1 MENACR
7 ALKTEPVLT
16 PDQRIVEAVLGGET
30 AAYEQL
36 VERYWGRIYGR
47 VYQLLGNREDA
58 EEVTQDT
65 FSRALGSLESFRGDA
80 SFSTWLY
87 QIASNLARNR
97 YWYWK
102 RRRRDSSL
110 SLDKP
115 LTEEG
120 NTLSELLPEE
130 SADPGERL
138 RCVEFEE
145 AIEREMAALPER
157 HQSIL
162 RMRLLEDRS
171 YEAISEKLG
180 VPLGTVKS
188 RIARARE
195 CLCRALGVESRRG
208 VQRFARRLHVQR
220 I

>member
-1 MENACR
+1 MESACR
-7 ALKTEPVLT
+7 ALKTEVVLT
-16 PDQRIVEAVLGGET
+16 PDQRIVEAVVSGEL

-65 FSRALGSLESFRGDA
+65 FSRALGSLEAFRGDA

-102 RRRRDSSL
+102 RRRRDSSI

-120 NTLSELLPEE
+120 NTLSEVLPEE
-130 SADPGERL
+130 GADPGERM
-138 RCVEFEE
+138 RWQEFEDS
-145 AIEREMAALPER
+145 IEREMAALPER

-171 YEAISEKLG
+171 YEAISEELG

-195 CLCRALGVESRRG
+195 CLCRALGVEGRRG

-220 I
+220 S

>member
-138 RCVEFEE
+138 RWVEFEE

-220 I
+220 S

>member
-1 MENACR
+1 M
-7 ALKTEPVLT
+7 T
-16 PDQRIVEAVLGGET
+16 PDERIVQAVVGGEV

-65 FSRALGSLESFRGDA
+65 FQRALNSLEAFRGEA

-97 YWYWK
+97 FWYWK
-102 RRRRDSSL
+102 RRRRDSSV

-115 LTEEG
+115 VGEDGSELK
-120 NTLSELLPEE
+120 ELLPDE
-130 SADPGERL
+130 SADPGERASW
-138 RCVEFEE
+138 REFEL
-145 AIEREMAALPER
+145 AIEERMADLPER
-157 HQSIL
+157 HRLIL
-162 RMRLLEDRS
+162 RLRLLEDRS
-171 YEAISEKLG
+171 YEEISERLA

-195 CLCRALGVESRRG
+195 CLCRALGVEDRRG
-208 VQRFARRLHVQR
+208 VQQFARRLQVQR
-220 I
+220 S